1 MGQFQ
6 RSQINGNDRLP
17 NQSLRN
23 RTVSPQK
30 KVSES
35 DPHRA
40 CQKYIP
46 LHSEIL
52 EIKVKKMI
60 EELGSEDYIVK

>member
-1 MGQFQ
+1 MIGSRTKAYGIGQ
-6 RSQINGNDRLP
+6 SRLK
-17 NQSLRN
+17 
-23 RTVSPQK
+23 K